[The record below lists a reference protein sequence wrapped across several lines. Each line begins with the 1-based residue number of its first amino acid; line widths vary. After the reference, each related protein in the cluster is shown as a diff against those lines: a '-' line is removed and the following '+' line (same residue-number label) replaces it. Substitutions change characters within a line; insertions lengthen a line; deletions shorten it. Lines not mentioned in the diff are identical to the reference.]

1 MWDLIG
7 ELLLLKFV
15 DLFVLILRMFFGGFD
30 VLTGSN

>member
-15 DLFVLILRMFFGGFD
+15 DLIVLILRMFFGGFD